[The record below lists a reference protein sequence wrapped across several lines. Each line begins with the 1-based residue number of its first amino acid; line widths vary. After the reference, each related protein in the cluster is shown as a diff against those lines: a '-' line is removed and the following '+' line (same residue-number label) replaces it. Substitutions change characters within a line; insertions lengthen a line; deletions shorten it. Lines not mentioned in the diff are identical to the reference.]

1 MKNVYRV
8 FAINGVVFE
17 CEKWADAVQFQK
29 TEGGAIYAGTRRT
42 YKYKNAVKA
51 VYGNEWHLV
60 QDTCA
65 RATA

>member
-8 FAINGVVFE
+8 YAINGVVFE
-17 CEKWADAVQFQK
+17 CEKWNDALHFQK
-29 TEGGAIYAGTRRT
+29 EEGGAIYVGTRT
-42 YKYKNAVKA
+42 VYKYKGVARA
-51 VYGNEWHLV
+51 VYGNEWRLV